1 MQSYASLEHSS
12 VSPIWT
18 LQKQEKISTEVLWYM
33 SFTRRLLSAYI
44 EYNC

>member
-1 MQSYASLEHSS
+1 MQSDASLEHSS
-12 VSPIWT
+12 ISPIWT
-18 LQKQEKISTEVLWYM
+18 LQKQKKISSEVLWCM